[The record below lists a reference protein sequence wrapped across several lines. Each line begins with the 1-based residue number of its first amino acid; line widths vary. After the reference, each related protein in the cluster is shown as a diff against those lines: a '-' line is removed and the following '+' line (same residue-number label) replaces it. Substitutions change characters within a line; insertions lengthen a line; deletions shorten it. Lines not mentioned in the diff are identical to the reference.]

1 MLSLFVFVLVYNRH
15 ELSKGIY
22 TSGFAKAV
30 RCLTGGYKEK
40 YYWFVRS
47 QAKSSPAP
55 ARPRPRSRPG
65 PQTRWE
71 IVEVTR
77 RLAVCGW
84 VVLIPANQVFYRLI
98 FTLGTAAASQ
108 GGADLP
114 LLICLSTTCCR
125 VPQELAW
132 R

>member
-30 RCLTGGYKEK
+30 RCLTGGYKEE
-40 YYWFVRS
+40 YYW
-47 QAKSSPAP
+47 
-55 ARPRPRSRPG
+55 
-65 PQTRWE
+65 WE

-125 VPQELAW
+125 MPQELGW

>member
-1 MLSLFVFVLVYNRH
+1 MLSLFIFVLVYNRH

-30 RCLTGGYKEK
+30 RCLTGGYKEE
-40 YYWFVRS
+40 YYW
-47 QAKSSPAP
+47 
-55 ARPRPRSRPG
+55 
-65 PQTRWE
+65 WE

-108 GGADLP
+108 ACKAV
-114 LLICLSTTCCR
+114 LICLC
-125 VPQELAW
+125 
-132 R
+132 